1 MKINRTTQ
9 TMDGNLAAAHVA
21 YAFSETAAIFPITP
35 SSPMAEVCEQWAGSG
50 RETVYGKPM
59 RLIQMQSEAG
69 AAGAVHGAM
78 LAGSLA
84 TTFTSSQ
91 GLLLMIPNLYRLAG
105 ELLPCVIHVA
115 ARTIATHALSIFGDH
130 SDVYACRQTGMAI
143 FACGSVQEVMDLSP
157 VSHLAALKGRIPFLN
172 FFDGFRTS
180 HELQKV
186 QVWDYE
192 TLGALVDRHA
202 LEAFRERSLHPHHGR
217 VYGSAQNPDI
227 FFQNREAANSFY
239 NALPGIVE
247 EQLQKINA
255 LLGTNYG
262 LFDYYG
268 APDAEHVI
276 VAMGSVCETVREYL
290 DAFPEKKYGLL
301 AVHLYRPFS
310 PPPSGVSPYWTAP
323 RSPAHLENPSIW
335 MWFPPCSRPA
345 AGLRPQAPKTP
356 KQ

>member
-130 SDVYACRQTGMAI
+130 SDVYACRQTGMAV

-172 FFDGFRTS
+172 FFDGFRMS
-180 HELQKV
+180 
-186 QVWDYE
+186 
-192 TLGALVDRHA
+192 
-202 LEAFRERSLHPHHGR
+202 
-217 VYGSAQNPDI
+217 I
-227 FFQNREAANSFY
+227 F
-239 NALPGIVE
+239 PI
-247 EQLQKINA
+247 
-255 LLGTNYG
+255 
-262 LFDYYG
+262 
-268 APDAEHVI
+268 
-276 VAMGSVCETVREYL
+276 
-290 DAFPEKKYGLL
+290 
-301 AVHLYRPFS
+301 
-310 PPPSGVSPYWTAP
+310 
-323 RSPAHLENPSIW
+323 
-335 MWFPPCSRPA
+335 SR
-345 AGLRPQAPKTP
+345 
-356 KQ
+356 